1 MDTKIFIPSDI
12 EKFYK
17 LKVGQKVLIN
27 GVIYTAR
34 DQAHKR
40 ITENINKKGLKRKVR
55 NCFDFKNQVIYYT
68 GATPAKPGMI
78 IGSAGP
84 TTSYRMDSF
93 TPLLLKYGLKGM
105 IGKGER
111 SVVVREAIKK
121 HKAIYF
127 IAYGGCGALY
137 SNCITRRELVAYPDL
152 GCEAVYKLEVES
164 FPVIVGID
172 TKGNDLYE
180 IIRKG
185 KK

>member
-1 MDTKIFIPSDI
+1 MDTKIYLPFDT
-12 EKFYK
+12 EKFCK

-27 GVIYTAR
+27 GIIYTAR

-40 ITENINKKGLKRKVR
+40 IIDRIKKAGLKGKTKDF
-55 NCFDFKNQVIYYT
+55 FDFRNQVIYYT
-68 GATPAKPGMI
+68 GATPARPGRI

-84 TTSYRMDSF
+84 TTSYRMDAF

-111 SVVVREAIKK
+111 SVAVREEIKK
-121 HKAIYF
+121 HRAIYF

-137 SNCITRRELVAYPDL
+137 SKCIIKKESVAYFDL
-152 GCEAVYKLEVES
+152 GCEAIYRLNVEN

-180 IIRKG
+180 INRKG
-185 KK
+185 K

>member
-68 GATPAKPGMI
+68 GAT
-78 IGSAGP
+78 
-84 TTSYRMDSF
+84 
-93 TPLLLKYGLKGM
+93 
-105 IGKGER
+105 
-111 SVVVREAIKK
+111 
-121 HKAIYF
+121 
-127 IAYGGCGALY
+127 
-137 SNCITRRELVAYPDL
+137 
-152 GCEAVYKLEVES
+152 
-164 FPVIVGID
+164 
-172 TKGNDLYE
+172 
-180 IIRKG
+180 
-185 KK
+185 